1 MPGIDTGPVDHKRL
15 DRLSRRVFWILWV
28 TIVLI
33 AAGFYYRKAADH
45 GSAFV
50 RWRPQVLKFWA
61 GVNIYDRMLFP
72 TPPIMPIT
80 LYPLMVLPTVGGAM
94 CWFAIKVAMTT
105 ATLLM
110 CFQIVRR
117 PDGTLPPMF
126 RSLVLL
132 MSLRPILG
140 DLHHGNNNLL
150 ILFLVVATFH
160 AWRSGRDV
168 ASGLLLGLATSYKVT
183 PALFFFYFAYK
194 RSWKTVL
201 WGVLGLGIFL
211 LVVPSVVVGPDFNAQ
226 CLGMWWHRMITPFVL
241 KGESSAQEFNQS
253 IAGLMSRFFTA
264 LGPSHGTY
272 GLHFRWSVA
281 AWPPWVVSY
290 LIKGVALGLVGL
302 LAFLCRTRTND
313 RRDPRLLGEVSL
325 VVLTMLFVSER
336 SWKHHYVTVILPY
349 TYLVAE
355 FFSTRLGPR
364 SRFLVVAAW
373 SLSFVLM
380 ASTSTEIGGLFGEG
394 QGHEIAQGYGA
405 FLWAGVVLYAMVAW
419 RVWARR
425 LEAPFNPAATEP
437 APAVPKPHLG
447 GVTLPAREQVG
458 ADRCRPGMTFPE
470 CQ

>member
-1 MPGIDTGPVDHKRL
+1 VPGIESGPVDHERL
-15 DRLSRRVFWILWV
+15 DRLSRRVFWILWI

-33 AAGFYYRKAADH
+33 AAGFYYGKAADH
-45 GSAFV
+45 RSAFV

-72 TPPIMPIT
+72 TPPIMPIM
-80 LYPLMVLPTVGGAM
+80 LYPLMVLPTVSGAM
-94 CWFAIKVAMTT
+94 CWFGLKVALTT
-105 ATLLM
+105 VTLLM
-110 CFQIVRR
+110 CFSIVRR
-117 PDGTLPPMF
+117 GDGTLPPMF

-160 AWRSGRDV
+160 TWRRGQDI
-168 ASGLLLGLATSYKVT
+168 ASGLLLGLATACKVT

-194 RSWKTVL
+194 RSWRTVL
-201 WGVLGLGIFL
+201 WGMLGLGIFL
-211 LVVPSVVVGPDFNAQ
+211 LVAPGVIIGPRFNAE
-226 CLGMWWHRMITPFVL
+226 CLGMWWHRMIAPFVV

-264 LGPSHGTY
+264 LGPSPGTY
-272 GLHFRWSVA
+272 GLHHHWSVA

-290 LIKGVALGLVGL
+290 LIKGVALFLVGM
-302 LAFLCRTRTND
+302 LAFWCRTRTND

-349 TYLVAE
+349 TYLVSE

-364 SRFLVVAAW
+364 ARVFVAAAW
-373 SLSFVLM
+373 ALSFSLM
-380 ASTSTEIGGLFGEG
+380 ASTSTEIGGWFGEG

-425 LEAPFNPAATEP
+425 LEPVTSQETIGP
-437 APAVPKPHLG
+437 APTAPRPH
-447 GVTLPAREQVG
+447 VG
-458 ADRCRPGMTFPE
+458 RIDLAAPEPVGPQNLRPGISL
-470 CQ
+470 

>member
-1 MPGIDTGPVDHKRL
+1 VPGIETGPVDHERF
-15 DRLSRRVFWILWV
+15 DQLSRRVFWILWL

-45 GSAFV
+45 SSAFV

-72 TPPIMPIT
+72 NPPIMPIT

-94 CWFAIKVAMTT
+94 SWFAIKVALTT
-105 ATLLM
+105 ATLLLL
-110 CFQIVRR
+110 FQIVRL

-150 ILFLVVATFH
+150 ILFLVVATFD
-160 AWRSGRDV
+160 AWRRGNDII
-168 ASGLLLGLATSYKVT
+168 SGLLLGLATAYKVT

-194 RSWKTVL
+194 RSWRTVL
-201 WGVLGLGIFL
+201 WGLLGLGIFL
-211 LVVPSVVVGPDFNAQ
+211 LVVPSVVVGPRFNAE
-226 CLGMWWHRMITPFVL
+226 CLGMWWNRMITPFVV

-264 LGPSHGTY
+264 LAPTRSTY
-272 GLHFRWSVA
+272 GLHHHWSVA
-281 AWPPWVVSY
+281 AWPPWLVSY
-290 LIKGVALGLVGL
+290 LIKAVAVSLVGM

-313 RRDPRLLGEVSL
+313 RRDPRLLGEVAL

-336 SWKHHYVTVILPY
+336 SWKHHYVTVTIPY
-349 TYLVAE
+349 TYLVSE
-355 FFSTRLGPR
+355 FFSNRLGPR
-364 SRFLVVAAW
+364 SRRFVAAAW
-373 SLSFVLM
+373 ALSFGLM

-425 LEAPFNPAATEP
+425 LEPPFNSPDLGPAAQ
-437 APAVPKPHLG
+437 VSKPHVSLSSG
-447 GVTLPAREQVG
+447 LLVNG
-458 ADRCRPGMTFPE
+458 
-470 CQ
+470 

>member
-1 MPGIDTGPVDHKRL
+1 VPGNDTGPDDHERS
-15 DRLSRRVFWILWV
+15 DRLSRRVFWILWL

-33 AAGFYYRKAADH
+33 AAAFYYGKAADH
-45 GSAFV
+45 RSAFV

-80 LYPLMVLPTVGGAM
+80 LYPLMVLPTVSGAM
-94 CWFAIKVAMTT
+94 CWFAIKVALTT

-117 PDGTLPPMF
+117 ADGTLPPTF

-150 ILFLVVATFH
+150 ILFLVVATFD
-160 AWRSGRDV
+160 AWRRGHDI

-201 WGVLGLGIFL
+201 WGMLGMGIFL
-211 LVVPSVVVGPDFNAQ
+211 LIVPSVVVGPKFNAE
-226 CLGMWWHRMITPFVL
+226 CLGMWWHRMITPFVV

-253 IAGLMSRFFTA
+253 IAGLMSRFFTS
-264 LGPSHGTY
+264 LGPTHGTY
-272 GLHFRWSVA
+272 GLHFHWSVA
-281 AWPPWVVSY
+281 AWPPWLVSY
-290 LIKGVALGLVGL
+290 LIKGIALALVGM
-302 LAFLCRTRTND
+302 LALLCRTRTND

-336 SWKHHYVTVILPY
+336 SWKHHYVTVMLPY
-349 TYLVAE
+349 TYLVSE
-355 FFSTRLGPR
+355 FFSRRLGPR
-364 SRFLVVAAW
+364 ARVFVVAAW
-373 SLSFVLM
+373 SLSFGLM
-380 ASTSTEIGGLFGEG
+380 ASTSTEIGGQIGELFGEG
-394 QGHEIAQGYGA
+394 QSHEIAQGYGA

-425 LEAPFNPAATEP
+425 LEAPVTPELTEP
-437 APAVPKPHLG
+437 EPTVPKHHLG
-447 GVTLPAREQVG
+447 LNSGLLVKG
-458 ADRCRPGMTFPE
+458 
-470 CQ
+470 